1 MKPEIIFIKPVF
13 ILALCLASITFR
25 SYSQIIT
32 TIAGNGTGFGGD
44 GGPATAALMNQS
56 PHCVID
62 PAGNVYITDYNNN
75 RIRKVDPSGIIST
88 IAGTGV
94 AGYSGDGGAATAAK
108 LNHPNLITLD
118 VAGNIYFGDEY
129 NYVIRKI
136 STTGVISRAAGN
148 GTYGYSGDGG
158 PATNAKLGNAVGVTV
173 APSGDLMIAD
183 YANQRVRMVNISS
196 GIITT
201 VAGTGIAGFTGDGGS
216 ATAARI
222 YQPVCVTFDAAGN
235 YYIVDQLNNRI
246 RKVTPA
252 GIITTVVG
260 SGSTF
265 GYSGDGNPATNAVL
279 HYPAEAIFDSYGNLY
294 IADSYNN
301 VIRKVNTSGIISTFA
316 GTGVYGFGGDGGP
329 AISALFRQCAGI
341 TIDGVGN
348 IYIGDFFNSRI
359 RKIVF
364 GNHPPS
370 FTGGSSQT
378 LTVCQNSGAT
388 PINSLLA
395 VIDTDISQTETWNM
409 YLAPVHGTAIANY
422 VTTSTGTTL
431 TPTGLSYTPTFGYT
445 GTDSFK
451 VSVTDGTGSDSIT
464 IYVTISPLPVVG
476 LISGPT
482 TLCAGSA
489 VTLTDTSAG
498 GTWTSSNTTVA
509 TVAASTGIVTGLS
522 TGTTIISYAVTNACG
537 TSVDTQMVTVIGL
550 PSPGTITGP
559 ATLCPG
565 TSATFIDPITGG
577 AWASSNPAVAIVG
590 ATSGIVTGIATGTAI
605 ISYSVTNLC
614 GTATDTQA
622 IVVTLTPSAGTITGP
637 TGVCAGATISLA
649 NATTGGTWTSSN
661 PSIATVG
668 FTTGIVGGITT
679 GTVVITYTFTNACG
693 TATDTQ
699 SITVNPAPFAG
710 TITGPTNVCAGS
722 TINLV
727 NTTTGGAWSSS
738 FVAFA
743 TVTSAGMVSG
753 VAAGT
758 SIISYSVTNACGTA
772 VDTQAVTVNP
782 LPSAGVISAASN
794 SICNGTSFT
803 LLNTQTGGTW
813 TSSNTAIATIDP
825 ATGYLSALTLGTIT
839 ITYTTA
845 PSTFGCVNQ
854 TTFPLSV
861 ISPSSF
867 NVTGT
872 IYEIKCSGE
881 SNAGI
886 AVVIPAGA
894 GVGPYQFTWSNGSTS
909 SSLTGLGEGNY
920 TVTVKDMGTNCV
932 DTQRF
937 AIYMP
942 SPIDVTPVIK
952 NSYCKLDNGT
962 ITLGVTGGT
971 TPYSFAWADGET
983 TQDRINLMT
992 ASYSLVITDKNLCT
1006 KQLTVLVDED
1016 SCSTIV
1022 IHDVIT
1028 PNGDSKND
1036 VWVIEGLY
1044 AYPNNTVQVFDKW
1057 GDAVFS
1063 TKNYSNDWEGN
1074 NPGGG
1079 MLPDGT
1085 YFYLLKLNADNVPG
1099 GKNTFTGSLLI
1110 KR

>member
-1 MKPEIIFIKPVF
+1 MRLKIILTRISILVLCICSIKHV
-13 ILALCLASITFR
+13 
-25 SYSQIIT
+25 SYSQIITTICGTGVSGFSGDGGLATAAMMTQAWGLEIDYATGNIYVSDVYNNRVRRIDPSGIIT
-32 TIAGNGTGFGGD
+32 TIAGNGT
-44 GGPATAALMNQS
+44 
-56 PHCVID
+56 
-62 PAGNVYITDYNNN
+62 
-75 RIRKVDPSGIIST
+75 
-88 IAGTGV
+88 
-94 AGYSGDGGAATAAK
+94 AGYSGNGILATSGP
-108 LNHPNLITLD
+108 LNHPTDIAIYGTDIYFSESFSQRIRKIDAAGIITT
-118 VAGNIYFGDEY
+118 VAGNG
-129 NYVIRKI
+129 I
-136 STTGVISRAAGN
+136 S
-148 GTYGYSGDGG
+148 GYSGDGG
-158 PATNAKLGNAVGVTV
+158 PATNARISEPNGVAVDNSGNIFICDQYTNRIRKVNTAGIISTI
-173 APSGDLMIAD
+173 AGNGLMGYTGDGGPATNATMHLPDQMGTDAAGNVYFSD
-183 YANQRVRMVNISS
+183 FYNNVVRKVSTT

-201 VAGTGIAGFTGDGGS
+201 FAGNGIAGFSGDGGP
-216 ATAARI
+216 ATAAKLHG
-222 YQPVCVTFDAAGN
+222 PAGVHFDLSGN
-235 YYIVDQLNNRI
+235 CYISDASNNRV

-252 GIITTVVG
+252 GII
-260 SGSTF
+260 STIAGTGTAGF
-265 GYSGDGNPATNAVL
+265 SGDGGSPLLAQL
-279 HYPAEAIFDSYGNLY
+279 
-294 IADSYNN
+294 NN
-301 VIRKVNTSGIISTFA
+301 VDLARPDA
-316 GTGVYGFGGDGGP
+316 
-329 AISALFRQCAGI
+329 A
-341 TIDGVGN
+341 GN
-348 IYIGDFFNSRI
+348 IYIGDMYNNRI
-359 RKIVF
+359 RKIVYS
-364 GNHPPS
+364 NHPPS
-370 FTGGSSQT
+370 FTGGTSQT
-378 LTVCQNSGAT
+378 LTICQNSGAT
-388 PINSLLA
+388 PINTLLS
-395 VIDTDISQTETWNM
+395 VNDTDASQTITWNM
-409 YLAPVHGTAIANY
+409 YLAPLHGTAVAGY
-422 VTTSTGTTL
+422 TTTSTGTTL

-451 VSVTDGTGSDSIT
+451 VSVTDGTASDSIT
-464 IYVTISPLPVVG
+464 IYVTIYPLPVVG

-482 TLCAGSA
+482 TLCAGATIS
-489 VTLTDTSAG
+489 LTNTSTG
-498 GTWTSSNTTVA
+498 GTWTSSNTAVA
-509 TVAASTGIVTGLS
+509 VVGAATGIVTGLS

-565 TSATFIDPITGG
+565 TSATFTDPVTGG
-577 AWASSNPAVAIVG
+577 AWASSNPAVAVVG
-590 ATSGIVTGIATGTAI
+590 ATSGIVTGIATGTTI
-605 ISYSVTNLC
+605 ISYTVTNMC

-622 IVVTLTPSAGTITGP
+622 VVVTLTPSAGIIAGP

-782 LPSAGVISAASN
+782 LPSAGTISAASN
-794 SICNGTSFT
+794 SICSGTSFT
-803 LLNTQTGGTW
+803 LTNTTTGGTW
-813 TSSNTAIATIDP
+813 ASSNTIIATVDP

-845 PSTFGCVNQ
+845 PSSFGCVNQ

-932 DTQRF
+932 DAQRF

-1099 GKNTFTGSLLI
+1099 EKNTFTGSLLI

>member
-1 MKPEIIFIKPVF
+1 MRLQIILIKIT
-13 ILALCLASITFR
+13 ILALFICSTR
-25 SYSQIIT
+25 HVCYSQVITTICGTGISGFTGDGGLATAARMTQTWGLNRDAAGNIYFSDFANNRVRKIDPSGIIT
-32 TIAGNGTGFGGD
+32 TIAGTGLSGATGD
-44 GGPATAALMNQS
+44 GGPATAAAIGS
-56 PHCVID
+56 PTDIAIYGTDIYIGQNSYSRVRKINAAGIITTVAGNGISGSTGDGGPATAARVSNPNGICVDNMGNLYICDQYTLRIRKVNTSGIITTIAGTGATGYTGDGGPATAATFTLPNHATTD
-62 PAGNVYITDYNNN
+62 PAGNVYFSDYYNSA
-75 RIRKVDPSGIIST
+75 IRKIDVSTGIISTFAGIGISGFSGDGGQATAAKLNNPGGLSFDASGNFYICDEHNHRVRKITPAGIIST
-88 IAGTGV
+88 IAGTGI
-94 AGYSGDGGAATAAK
+94 AGYSGDGGSPLLAR
-108 LNHPNLITLD
+108 LNN
-118 VAGNIYFGDEY
+118 
-129 NYVIRKI
+129 
-136 STTGVISRAAGN
+136 
-148 GTYGYSGDGG
+148 
-158 PATNAKLGNAVGVTV
+158 
-173 APSGDLMIAD
+173 MC
-183 YANQRVRMVNISS
+183 MV
-196 GIITT
+196 
-201 VAGTGIAGFTGDGGS
+201 V
-216 ATAARI
+216 
-222 YQPVCVTFDAAGN
+222 VDAAGTV
-235 YYIVDQLNNRI
+235 YLGDMLNNRI
-246 RKVTPA
+246 RKIV
-252 GIITTVVG
+252 
-260 SGSTF
+260 
-265 GYSGDGNPATNAVL
+265 YS
-279 HYPAEAIFDSYGNLY
+279 
-294 IADSYNN
+294 
-301 VIRKVNTSGIISTFA
+301 
-316 GTGVYGFGGDGGP
+316 
-329 AISALFRQCAGI
+329 
-341 TIDGVGN
+341 
-348 IYIGDFFNSRI
+348 
-359 RKIVF
+359 
-364 GNHPPS
+364 NHPPL

-451 VSVTDGTGSDSIT
+451 VSVTDGTASDSIT

-482 TLCAGSA
+482 TLCAGATIS
-489 VTLTDTSAG
+489 LTNTSTG
-498 GTWTSSNTTVA
+498 GTWTSSNTAVA
-509 TVAASTGIVTGLS
+509 VVGAATGIVTGLS

-537 TSVDTQMVTVIGL
+537 TSVDTQMVTVVGL
-550 PSPGTITGP
+550 PNAGTITGP

-565 TSATFIDPITGG
+565 TSATFTDLVTGG
-577 AWASSNPAVAIVG
+577 TWISSNPAVAVVG

-605 ISYSVTNLC
+605 ISYSATNFC

-622 IVVTLTPSAGTITGP
+622 VVVTLTPSAGVITGP

-813 TSSNTAIATIDP
+813 ASSNTTIATIDP
-825 ATGYLSALTLGTIT
+825 TTGYLSALTLGTIT

-932 DTQRF
+932 DAQRF